1 VNENELDMIDEDV
14 LEFYMSVI
22 DEEEVYESFAGCD

>member
-14 LEFYMSVI
+14 LEFYMPVI